1 MNFILGLNEK
11 LGMFIS
17 KRVRGAL
24 GILIH
29 GILIAIIIALITY
42 GVYWLIQ
49 LLLTSLTWLLPIV
62 LIIIAV
68 AIVIYFL
75 AKVDNLYRK

>member
-75 AKVDNLYRK
+75 ANVDHLYR